1 MNSIRKQIDD
11 AAQTRQTNPDK
22 ALLIFENALRQAIE
36 AQDEENSASA
46 YFNIAIAYLNLN
58 NYNESLKYF
67 IAASETPYAAKD
79 KKLYAEILRGFG
91 ANYFRTYN
99 YKEALR
105 YYSLSEQASIESGN
119 IQNLYHIYMAF
130 GSLFNRLKLIEKTLE
145 YSLKALAIARDMNDK
160 SDIQYSLMSIGACH
174 YQLHNFPEGEKY
186 LLQSLEYSSNPFA
199 EANAYHFLSLI
210 FYEKGNKA
218 ESKKISERQVDI
230 CRQNNYPEFEALAYR
245 SMGDAMIS
253 EGNYDSALEYFGKS
267 LALLDRIGEKLIKFT
282 VKKRII
288 ETYELKGET
297 EKTTGL
303 YKTLYDEHVEHLEQN
318 IMFRIEQINVQ
329 QETEKIKGEIEAER
343 ETNKRLKQAIDEVNG
358 LNIKLQNLHEE
369 KNELMSI
376 LAHDLKNPLQSIYSA
391 GRLIENYKDNSN
403 MLDELGVNIKG
414 QSERMFSLINRLL
427 DYRAIEE
434 GQVVAK
440 LAPADPRDICSSII
454 EDFTPI
460 AAEKS
465 IKLECSANTEK
476 VLVQTDAELLY
487 QVLDNLTSNA
497 IKFSPFNKTVYIR
510 CRKKDNYFLIE
521 IEDEGPGFTERDK
534 QKLFSSFAKLSAQP
548 TGSEHSTGLGLAI
561 AKKLCDMIGARL
573 SLTSSPGEGAKFTVT
588 LEESTDAGI

>member
-11 AAQTRQTNPDK
+11 TLLVRQTNPGE
-22 ALLIFENALRQAIE
+22 ALRIFENALRDAIE
-36 AQDEENSASA
+36 AKDEENITAA
-46 YFNIAIAYLNLN
+46 YFNIAIAYLNLC
-58 NYNESLKYF
+58 NYKESLRYF
-67 IAASETPYAAKD
+67 VAASETPYAARD

-91 ANYFRTYN
+91 SNYSRTYN

-105 YYSLSEQASIESGN
+105 YYSLSEQVSIESGN
-119 IQNLYHIYMAF
+119 THNLYHTYMAF

-186 LLQSLEYSSNPFA
+186 LLQSLEYSSNHFA

-210 FYEKGNKA
+210 FYEKGNIA
-218 ESKKISERQVDI
+218 ESKTLSNRQVEI

-245 SMGDAMIS
+245 FMGDAMMK
-253 EGNYDSALEYFGKS
+253 EGSIDAALEYFNKALS
-267 LALLDRIGEKLIKFT
+267 LLEQIGEKLIKFT
-282 VKKRII
+282 VKKRMI
-288 ETYELKGET
+288 EAYEQMGGN
-297 EKTTGL
+297 EKTTEL
-303 YKTLYDEHVEHLEQN
+303 YSSLYSEHVEHLEQN

-343 ETNKRLKQAIDEVNG
+343 ETNKKLKQAIDEVNA
-358 LNIKLQNLHEE
+358 LNIKLQNLHDE
-369 KNELMSI
+369 KNELMGI

-391 GRLIENYKDNSN
+391 GRLLENYKDNISI
-403 MLDELGVNIKG
+403 LDELGSNIKT
-414 QSERMFSLINRLL
+414 QSERMFRLINRLL

-434 GQVVAK
+434 GQVIAGITQT
-440 LAPADPRDICSSII
+440 DPRAICKRIV

-460 AAEKS
+460 AAQKS
-465 IKLECSANTEK
+465 IRLEYSIEAENTLIK
-476 VLVQTDAELLY
+476 TDAELLY
-487 QVLDNLTSNA
+487 QVVENLTSNA
-497 IKFSPFNKTVYIR
+497 IKFSPFEKTIYIR
-510 CRKKDNYFLIE
+510 CRKKGNYFLIE
-521 IEDEGPGFTERDK
+521 IEDQGPGFTEKDK
-534 QKLFSSFAKLSAQP
+534 QKLFTSFAKLSAQP

-573 SLTSSPGEGAKFTVT
+573 SLTSSPGEGAKFTIT
-588 LEESTDAGI
+588 LEKVN

>member
-11 AAQTRQTNPDK
+11 ALLVRQTNPGE
-22 ALLIFENALRQAIE
+22 ALRIFENALRDAIE
-36 AQDEENSASA
+36 AKDEENITAA
-46 YFNIAIAYLNLN
+46 YFNIAIAYLNLC
-58 NYNESLKYF
+58 NYKESLRYF
-67 IAASETPYAAKD
+67 VAASETPYAARD

-91 ANYFRTYN
+91 SNYSRTYN

-105 YYSLSEQASIESGN
+105 YYSLSEQVSIESGN
-119 IQNLYHIYMAF
+119 THNLYHTYMAF

-186 LLQSLEYSSNPFA
+186 LLQSLEYSSNHFA

-210 FYEKGNKA
+210 FYEKGNIA
-218 ESKKISERQVDI
+218 ESKTLSNRQVEI

-245 SMGDAMIS
+245 FMGDAMMK
-253 EGNYDSALEYFGKS
+253 EGSIDAALEYFNKALS
-267 LALLDRIGEKLIKFT
+267 LLEQIGEKLIKFT
-282 VKKRII
+282 VKKRMI
-288 ETYELKGET
+288 EAYEQMGGN
-297 EKTTGL
+297 EKTTEL
-303 YKTLYDEHVEHLEQN
+303 YSSLYSEHVEHLEQN

-343 ETNKRLKQAIDEVNG
+343 ETNKKLKQAIDEVNA
-358 LNIKLQNLHEE
+358 LNIKLQNLHDE
-369 KNELMSI
+369 KNELMGI

-391 GRLIENYKDNSN
+391 GRLLENYKDNISI
-403 MLDELGVNIKG
+403 LDELGSNIKT
-414 QSERMFSLINRLL
+414 QSERMFRLINRLL

-434 GQVVAK
+434 GQVIAGITQT
-440 LAPADPRDICSSII
+440 DPRAICKRIV

-460 AAEKS
+460 AAQKS
-465 IKLECSANTEK
+465 IRLEYSIEAENTLIK
-476 VLVQTDAELLY
+476 TDAELLY
-487 QVLDNLTSNA
+487 QVVENLTSNA
-497 IKFSPFNKTVYIR
+497 IKFSPFEKTIYIR
-510 CRKKDNYFLIE
+510 CRKKGNYFLIE
-521 IEDEGPGFTERDK
+521 IEDQGPGFTEKDK

-573 SLTSSPGEGAKFTVT
+573 SLTSSPGEGAKFTIT
-588 LEESTDAGI
+588 LEKVN

>member
-11 AAQTRQTNPDK
+11 TLLVRQTNPGE
-22 ALLIFENALRQAIE
+22 ALRIFENALRDAIE
-36 AQDEENSASA
+36 AKDEENITAA
-46 YFNIAIAYLNLN
+46 YFNIAIAYLNLC
-58 NYNESLKYF
+58 NYKESLRYF
-67 IAASETPYAAKD
+67 VAASETPYAARD

-91 ANYFRTYN
+91 SNYSRTYN

-105 YYSLSEQASIESGN
+105 YYSLSEQVSIESGN
-119 IQNLYHIYMAF
+119 THNLYHTYMAF

-186 LLQSLEYSSNPFA
+186 LLQSLEYSSNHFA

-210 FYEKGNKA
+210 FYEKGNIA
-218 ESKKISERQVDI
+218 ESKTLSNRQVEI

-245 SMGDAMIS
+245 FMGDAMMK
-253 EGNYDSALEYFGKS
+253 EGSIDAALEYFNKALS
-267 LALLDRIGEKLIKFT
+267 LLEQIGEKLIKFT

-288 ETYELKGET
+288 EAYEQKGGN
-297 EKTTGL
+297 EKTTEL
-303 YKTLYDEHVEHLEQN
+303 YSSLYSEHVEHLEQN

-343 ETNKRLKQAIDEVNG
+343 ETNKKLKQAIDEVNA
-358 LNIKLQNLHEE
+358 LNIKLQNLHDE
-369 KNELMSI
+369 KNELMGI

-391 GRLIENYKDNSN
+391 GRLLENYKDNISI
-403 MLDELGVNIKG
+403 LDELGSNIKT
-414 QSERMFSLINRLL
+414 QSERMFRLINRLL

-434 GQVVAK
+434 GQVIAGITQT
-440 LAPADPRDICSSII
+440 DPRAICKRIV

-460 AAEKS
+460 AAQKS
-465 IKLECSANTEK
+465 IRLEYSIEAENTLIK
-476 VLVQTDAELLY
+476 TDAELLY
-487 QVLDNLTSNA
+487 QVVENLTSNA
-497 IKFSPFNKTVYIR
+497 IKFSPFEKTIYIR
-510 CRKKDNYFLIE
+510 CRKKGNYFLIE
-521 IEDEGPGFTERDK
+521 IEDQGPGFTEKDK
-534 QKLFSSFAKLSAQP
+534 QKLFTSFAKLSAQP

-573 SLTSSPGEGAKFTVT
+573 SLTSSPGEGAKFTIT
-588 LEESTDAGI
+588 LEKVN